1 VDVTICIS
9 TFGDESWKT
18 LAMTRALPSAL
29 GQCSEI
35 VHTHAETLQ
44 DSRNRGAEKAT
55 GEWLV
60 MLDADDELA
69 PGYVDAILAASG
81 DLRAPAVSWVT
92 DHSATAPRTLA
103 DRNIE
108 TMNPCVIGTA
118 IRRELFMDL
127 GGFWDEPAYEDF
139 SLFRRAWLAGA
150 VIEHVPDAVY
160 RAWVR
165 PGSRNQ
171 SVRNPARLI
180 RDIQSSHEEW
190 NRLRIQKCG

>member
-1 VDVTICIS
+1 MDVTVCIS

-29 GQCSEI
+29 GQASEI
-35 VHTHAETLQ
+35 VHTHAETLHEA
-44 DSRNRGAEKAT
+44 RNRGAEKAT
-55 GEWLV
+55 GERLV
-60 MLDADDELA
+60 FLDADDELA

-118 IRRELFMDL
+118 IRRELFLDL
-127 GGFWDEPAYEDF
+127 GGFKDWPAWEDYC
-139 SLFRRAWLAGA
+139 LFLRATRAGA
-150 VIEHVPDAVY
+150 VIEHVPDAIY
-160 RAWVR
+160 RAWVT
-165 PGSRNQ
+165 PKSRNQ
-171 SVRNPARLI
+171 CVRNPRQLMAQI
-180 RDIQSSHEEW
+180 
-190 NRLRIQKCG
+190 KAAA

>member
-9 TFGDESWKT
+9 TFGDESWKN

-29 GQCSEI
+29 GQASEI
-35 VHTHAETLQ
+35 VHTHAETLHEA
-44 DSRNRGAEKAT
+44 RNRGAEKAT

-92 DHSATAPRTLA
+92 DHSATDPRTLA

-118 IRRELFMDL
+118 IRRELFLDL
-127 GGFWDEPAYEDF
+127 GGFRDWPAYEDWC
-139 SLFRRAWLAGA
+139 LYLRATRSGA

-160 RAWVR
+160 RAWVT
-165 PGSRNQ
+165 PHSRNQ
-171 SVRNPARLI
+171 SVKNPRQLMSQI
-180 RDIQSSHEEW
+180 RAAA
-190 NRLRIQKCG
+190 

>member
-1 VDVTICIS
+1 M
-9 TFGDESWKT
+9 
-18 LAMTRALPSAL
+18 ARALPSAL
-29 GQCSEI
+29 GQASEI
-35 VHTHAETLQ
+35 VHTHAETLHEA
-44 DSRNRGAEKAT
+44 RNRGAEKAT

-118 IRRELFMDL
+118 IRRELFLDL
-127 GGFWDEPAYEDF
+127 GGFRDWPAYEDWC
-139 SLFRRAWLAGA
+139 LYLRATRSGA
-150 VIEHVPDAVY
+150 VIEHVADAVY
-160 RAWVR
+160 RAWVT
-165 PGSRNQ
+165 PHSRNQ
-171 SVRNPARLI
+171 SVKNPRQLMAAI
-180 RDIQSSHEEW
+180 
-190 NRLRIQKCG
+190 KAAA

>member
-1 VDVTICIS
+1 MDVTICIS

-29 GQCSEI
+29 DQASEI
-35 VHTHAETLQ
+35 VHTHAETLYEA
-44 DSRNRGAEKAT
+44 RNRGADKAT
-55 GEWLV
+55 GERLIF
-60 MLDADDELA
+60 LDADDELA

-92 DHSATAPRTLA
+92 DHSATSPRTLA

-118 IRRELFMDL
+118 IRRELFLDL
-127 GGFWDEPAYEDF
+127 GGFRDWPAYEDWC
-139 SLFRRAWLAGA
+139 LYLRATRSGA

-160 RAWVR
+160 RAWVT
-165 PGSRNQ
+165 PHSRNQ
-171 SVRNPARLI
+171 SVRNPRQLMAQI
-180 RDIQSSHEEW
+180 
-190 NRLRIQKCG
+190 KAAA

>member
-1 VDVTICIS
+1 VDLTVCIS

-29 GQCSEI
+29 GQASEI
-35 VHTHAETLQ
+35 VHTHAETLYEA
-44 DSRNRGAEKAT
+44 RNRGADKAT

-118 IRRELFMDL
+118 IRRELFLDL
-127 GGFWDEPAYEDF
+127 GGFKDWPAYEDWC
-139 SLFRRAWLAGA
+139 LYLRATRSGA

-160 RAWVR
+160 RAWVT
-165 PGSRNQ
+165 PHSRNQ
-171 SVRNPARLI
+171 TVRNPRQLMAQI
-180 RDIQSSHEEW
+180 
-190 NRLRIQKCG
+190 KAAA